1 MEKYKLKSGGNI
13 FVVRVEHNVS
23 LRVFAVAL
31 TDNFYNNNEDFPEK
45 LTKKELINYD
55 LKGLELADIDT
66 GDMKKFNIKQGVKIE
81 NITNDELSGY
91 AAQLKGGIILSIDN
105 MKATDIETIT
115 KILSKKAENQRSQ
128 IELITVNGQILRFL
142 L

>member
-45 LTKKELINYD
+45 LTKKEA
-55 LKGLELADIDT
+55 E
-66 GDMKKFNIKQGVKIE
+66 
-81 NITNDELSGY
+81 
-91 AAQLKGGIILSIDN
+91 
-105 MKATDIETIT
+105 
-115 KILSKKAENQRSQ
+115 KILRRSLFKNGVQGQFEDGYFEASFEESEKYSK
-128 IELITVNGQILRFL
+128 ILNPAFDWVKEKYEWLRDS
-142 L
+142 